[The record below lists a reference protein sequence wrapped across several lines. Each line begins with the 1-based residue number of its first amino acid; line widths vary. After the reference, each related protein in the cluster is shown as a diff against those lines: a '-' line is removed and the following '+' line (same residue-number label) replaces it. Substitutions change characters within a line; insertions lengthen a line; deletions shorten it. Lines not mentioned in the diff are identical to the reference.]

1 MGRPRHF
8 DGVESSEQLAFID
21 ELQALGLSNSINL
34 PELVVVG
41 DQSAGKSSVLQAITE
56 VSFPVKDGTCTRF
69 PIQISFRQSST
80 AKKFPVKATVVPG
93 KQCENDG
100 ELLARIKEF
109 AVEKEELTPDSIK
122 EIIEKATECIFGE
135 HQPGKRVSLSDATLR
150 IERSGPDKMHWTIID
165 LPGLI
170 RGDKKKKEPVVKGKK
185 VDALDDKSM
194 QMNAAVASE
203 LARGYLANERNIV
216 LVVIDDVDVE
226 RLRIFELMEEIP
238 GLEKRC
244 IGVLNKCNRKQE
256 GSDEWMVKL
265 LQNDLSTVPH
275 FDHGWFGLRSRV
287 PNEAHLTDAERDDRE
302 RDEFKKKDWQDVAK
316 DRTSIHALVKYVDK
330 ERRSQIQSGIP
341 HIVSEIREKLKE
353 CESDLSRMGEAR
365 DDPKSQRYS
374 VFQFCNEIQRM
385 AEATLRGQYQDV
397 PSKDPKVLLRYEVQ
411 RRLDKFYEEMR
422 DRKNMP
428 FPFSDYESD
437 LNALISQ
444 SEDPRVWDK
453 MVKNDPGLY
462 GEIYREAKIS
472 EGRSLPGTI
481 HPDVEEKIFRKLSFH
496 WEEIARRFVEDVKAL
511 VKDCY
516 DVLIRIAIPNSK
528 VRLELTRIMSKA
540 TEEWHRDADLTLSD
554 LVQDNQ
560 ARPLIAGGHSACGSE
575 SGEILLGK
583 KKLSK
588 KDLIDN
594 HVFESENGNEVS
606 KSHGDDTRFIS
617 TILNQV
623 LFVRAR
629 LQSYYEIALY
639 RFIDNVAMQVVERHI
654 LGPRCPILAVSVK
667 SFARLDDEELNGIAG
682 EDESDVRMRARLERQ
697 RSRYIKA
704 LEKWERLRVL

>member
-1 MGRPRHF
+1 MNGWTYSH
-8 DGVESSEQLAFID
+8 IW
-21 ELQALGLSNSINL
+21 
-34 PELVVVG
+34 
-41 DQSAGKSSVLQAITE
+41 AI
-56 VSFPVKDGTCTRF
+56 
-69 PIQISFRQSST
+69 
-80 AKKFPVKATVVPG
+80 
-93 KQCENDG
+93 
-100 ELLARIKEF
+100 
-109 AVEKEELTPDSIK
+109 
-122 EIIEKATECIFGE
+122 KATECIFGE

-150 IERSGPDKMHWTIID
+150 IERSGPDEMHGTIID

-170 RGDKKKKEPVVKGKK
+170 RGDKKKKEPVVKDKK

-238 GLEKRC
+238 GLEKRY
-244 IGVLNKCNRKQE
+244 IGVLNKCDRKQE
-256 GSDEWMVKL
+256 GSDEWL
-265 LQNDLSTVPH
+265 CANIVPH

-316 DRTSIHALVKYVDK
+316 DRTGIHALVKYVDK
-330 ERRSQIQSGIP
+330 ERRSQIQS
-341 HIVSEIREKLKE
+341 
-353 CESDLSRMGEAR
+353 AR
-365 DDPKSQRYS
+365 DDPKSQRYF
-374 VFQFCNEIQRM
+374 VFQFCKEMQRM

-422 DRKNMP
+422 DRNNMP

-444 SEDPRVWDK
+444 SEDPRVWDE

-481 HPDVEEKIFRKLSFH
+481 HPDVEEKIFRKLSVH
-496 WEEIARRFVEDVKAL
+496 WEEIARRFVEDVESL

-516 DVLIRIAIPNSK
+516 DVLSRIAIPNSK

-560 ARPLIAGGHSACGSE
+560 ARPLVTCNPRLPADTTTMSPN
-575 SGEILLGK
+575 LK
-583 KKLSK
+583 MTR
-588 KDLIDN
+588 LIK
-594 HVFESENGNEVS
+594 HEVS
-606 KSHGDDTRFIS
+606 KTRDEETRFIS

-654 LGPRCPILAVSVK
+654 LGPRCPILAVSIK
-667 SFARLDDEELNGIAG
+667 SFARLDDEELNAIAG

-704 LEKWERLRVL
+704 LEKWERLRML

>member
-80 AKKFPVKATVVPG
+80 TKKFPVKATVVPG
-93 KQCENDG
+93 KECENDA

-109 AVEKEELTPDSIK
+109 AVEKEELTPDVIK

-150 IERSGPDKMHWTIID
+150 IERSGPDEMHWTIVD

-170 RGDKKKKEPVVKGKK
+170 RGDKKKKQPVVKGTKGE
-185 VDALDDKSM
+185 VLDDKSM

-244 IGVLNKCNRKQE
+244 IG
-256 GSDEWMVKL
+256 MVKL

-316 DRTSIHALVKYVDK
+316 DRTGINALVKYVDK

-341 HIVSEIREKLKE
+341 QIVSEIRDKLKE
-353 CESDLSRMGEAR
+353 CEADLSRMGEAR
-365 DDPKSQRYS
+365 DDPKSQRYF
-374 VFQFCNEIQRM
+374 VFQFCNEMQRM

-397 PSKDPKVLLRYEVQ
+397 PSKDPGIMLRYEVQ
-411 RRLDKFYEEMR
+411 RRVDQFCDEMR

-437 LNALISQ
+437 LNALVSQ

-453 MVKNDPGLY
+453 MVKNDHGLY

-481 HPDVEEKIFRKLSFH
+481 HPDVEEKIFRKLSVH
-496 WEEIARRFVEDVKAL
+496 WEDIARRFVEDVKAL
-511 VKDCY
+511 VKNCY

-528 VRLELTRIMSKA
+528 VRLELTRIMIKA
-540 TEEWHRDADLTLSD
+540 TEEWHREADIALSD

-560 ARPLIAGGHSACGSE
+560 ARPLVTRNPRLMADTVLADRNR
-575 SGEILLGK
+575 GEILLGK
-583 KKLSK
+583 KKSSK
-588 KDLIDN
+588 KESSDG
-594 HVFESENGNEVS
+594 HVSEPENDKVKPDGGS
-606 KSHGDDTRFIS
+606 KNHGDDTRFIS

-639 RFIDNVAMQVVERHI
+639 RFIDNVAMQVMERHI

-667 SFARLDDEELNGIAG
+667 AFAKLDDEELNSIAG
-682 EDESDVRMRARLERQ
+682 EDESDARMRARLERQ
-697 RSRYIKA
+697 RARYIKA